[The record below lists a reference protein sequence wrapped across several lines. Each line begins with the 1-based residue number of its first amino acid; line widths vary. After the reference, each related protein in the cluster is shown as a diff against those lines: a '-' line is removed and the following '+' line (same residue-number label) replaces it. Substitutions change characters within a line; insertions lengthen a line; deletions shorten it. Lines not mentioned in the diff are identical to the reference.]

1 MHISVIHEED
11 YSAIVALVNAAYRG
25 EASKQGWTTEANLI
39 AGDKRVDE
47 KSLAENLRQPGAVV
61 LKLNDENGLL
71 LGCVFLHHT
80 EFGLYLGMLSVWP
93 GLQAKGIGK
102 MLMRAAEEHAHRVG
116 AQRIYMNVISIRTEL
131 ISWYQRL
138 GFRNTEETKPFPDT
152 PAFGVPVIP
161 LEFIVMEKY
170 L

>member
-1 MHISVIHEED
+1 MQVSIINEQD
-11 YSAIVALVNAAYRG
+11 YPSIVALVNAAYRG
-25 EASKQGWTTEANLI
+25 EASKEGWTTEANLI
-39 AGDKRVDE
+39 TGDKRVDE
-47 KSLAENLRQPGAVV
+47 ERLAIELLQPGAVV
-61 LKLNDENGLL
+61 LKLNTDEGQL

-102 MLMRAAEEHAHRVG
+102 TLMWAAEQHARSVG
-116 AQRIYMNVISIRTEL
+116 TRRIYMNVVSVRTEL

-138 GFRNTEETKPFPDT
+138 GYSKTGETKPFPDT
-152 PAFGVPVIP
+152 PEFGVPLFP
-161 LEFIVMEKY
+161 LEFIVLEKY